1 MNKIE
6 KLELELEELEEQLDL
21 LYRQQNDILGY
32 GGDDL
37 WVREKIAEVED
48 IIRDVRGELD
58 DQA

>member
-6 KLELELEELEEQLDL
+6 KLELEELEEQLDL

-37 WVREKIAEVED
+37 WIREKIAEVED
-48 IIRDVRGELD
+48 IIKDIRSELD
-58 DQA
+58 EQT

>member
-37 WVREKIAEVED
+37 WIREKIAEVED
-48 IIRDVRGELD
+48 IIKDIRGELD
-58 DQA
+58 EQT

>member
-37 WVREKIAEVED
+37 WIREKIAEVED
-48 IIRDVRGELD
+48 IIKDIRSELNE
-58 DQA
+58 QT